1 MGGAEPGVT
10 QMGKRKDREKRL
22 RAEAIRTALAKR
34 VAEGKLQTTFDPET
48 RTIRFWSRPPSKGE
62 NKASN

>member
-1 MGGAEPGVT
+1 
-10 QMGKRKDREKRL
+10 MGKRKDREKRL

-62 NKASN
+62 GKASN